1 MSFSSYNIE
10 DADQQI
16 ITLEIEISQLQK
28 NLVTMKRA
36 RNSFTPFCR
45 LPNEILVR
53 ILRQM
58 QVEPSLY
65 DPDGYRVA
73 LYRFRFSRQWE
84 KAIFS
89 CAWIYYA
96 ATSTPELCTHISLL
110 WPSHRIQTGGA
121 CSRPST
127 PIRRRRAETDFTTP
141 HQNGFGWGPLYHHH
155 GPDIT
160 GFQGPSLKR
169 GGGRLVLFI

>member
-58 QVEPSLY
+58 QVC
-65 DPDGYRVA
+65 R
-73 LYRFRFSRQWE
+73 
-84 KAIFS
+84 K
-89 CAWIYYA
+89 
-96 ATSTPELCTHISLL
+96 T
-110 WPSHRIQTGGA
+110 
-121 CSRPST
+121 CSSGLRPGHDT
-127 PIRRRRAETDFTTP
+127 ARTD
-141 HQNGFGWGPLYHHH
+141 
-155 GPDIT
+155 
-160 GFQGPSLKR
+160 
-169 GGGRLVLFI
+169 